1 MMLLH
6 WAPQLKGIL
15 IKVDHQAMDS
25 VIMIFATSKPV
36 SRLVRREGTQL
47 PNIAQG
53 KGWMTYDDT
62 HLKVAAFWCRSFIR
76 SRLSGLQT
84 WQMKSRYL

>member
-6 WAPQLKGIL
+6 WAPQSKGIL

-47 PNIAQG
+47 PNMAQG
-53 KGWMTYDDT
+53 KGWMTYNDT
-62 HLKVAAFWCRSFIR
+62 HLKVAAFCI